1 MQLVHRTDSSLY
13 YQRFLV
19 RWDMPRVALPIRL
32 DIQTRST
39 LKKLVQSSST
49 PQAMALRSRIVLAAA
64 EGANNQQIAA
74 RLKIPPVTAGKW
86 RQAFAIDGIE
96 GLRDAPRSGRPP
108 KHGDE
113 IRHQVQT
120 RVCQQPEDQS
130 RWSVRTLAA
139 DLALPA
145 STVHAMLVAAK
156 LQPHRIRTF
165 TFSPDPD
172 FEAKLLDIVGLYL
185 NPPENALVLCVD
197 EKPSIQALDRT
208 QPLLPLSAKK
218 SRAWTNEY
226 VRHGTQTLL
235 AALEI
240 ATGKVIAHVRDRRT
254 SVDFLGF
261 LDEVVRS
268 YPVRELHVVLDNLN
282 IHKNDAAKQ
291 WLLRH
296 PRVHF
301 HYTATHASWMNLI
314 ECFFSILTR
323 QALTH
328 SVHRSK
334 KDLKEFLLRY
344 LDKYSENPT
353 PFTWTK
359 GPEHFQRI
367 IEATKEY
374 QAAHPKQPRR
384 KKVSADTIKN

>member
-1 MQLVHRTDSSLY
+1 
-13 YQRFLV
+13 
-19 RWDMPRVALPIRL
+19 MPRVAPAVSLDHATKATLDRL
-32 DIQTRST
+32 VRST
-39 LKKLVQSSST
+39 STRHGLVQ
-49 PQAMALRSRIVLAAA
+49 RYRIILAAA
-64 EGANNQQIAA
+64 AGKTNQQIAGDVQM
-74 RLKIPPVTAGKW
+74 PEVTVSKW
-86 RQAFAIDGIE
+86 RRRFASRGLE
-96 GLRDAPRSGRPP
+96 GLQDAARCGRPV
-108 KHGDE
+108 KHGLE
-113 IRHQVQT
+113 IVQ
-120 RVCQQPEDQS
+120 RVQRRACQQPEHYS
-130 RWSVRTLAA
+130 RWSVRTLAQ
-139 DLALPA
+139 DLRLPH
-145 STVHAMLVAAK
+145 STVHAILHAAK

-197 EKPSIQALDRT
+197 EKTGIQALNRT
-208 QPLLPLSAKK
+208 QPGLPLRAGKP
-218 SRAWTNEY
+218 RAWTNEY

-240 ATGKVIAHVRDRRT
+240 ATGKVVAHVRDRRT
-254 SVDFLGF
+254 TVDFLSF
-261 LDEVVRS
+261 MDEVVKS
-268 YPVRELHVVLDNLN
+268 YPLGELHVVLDNLN

-301 HYTATHASWMNLI
+301 HYTATHASWMNMI

-323 QALTH
+323 QALTQ
-328 SVHRSK
+328 SVQRSK
-334 KDLKEFLLRY
+334 KDLKDLLIRY
-344 LDKYSENPT
+344 LKKYSENPT

-374 QAAHPKQPRR
+374 QSAHPKKPRAR
-384 KKVSADTIKN
+384 KVLANTIKN

>member
-1 MQLVHRTDSSLY
+1 MS
-13 YQRFLV
+13 
-19 RWDMPRVALPIRL
+19 RVALPVQLDAPTRNTLDKLIR
-32 DIQTRST
+32 
-39 LKKLVQSSST
+39 SSST
-49 PQAMALRSRIVLAAA
+49 PQSLALRSRIVLAAA
-64 EGANNQQIAA
+64 DGVSNQEIAA
-74 RLKIPPVTAGKW
+74 ALKVPAITVGKW
-86 RQAFAIDGIE
+86 RRSFAIDGLE

-108 KHGDE
+108 KHDANT
-113 IRHQVQT
+113 RHKVQT
-120 RVCQQPEDQS
+120 RVCQQPEHQS

-139 DLALPA
+139 ELGLPA
-145 STVHAMLVAAK
+145 STVHAMLVAAQ

-197 EKPSIQALDRT
+197 EKPGIQALDRT
-208 QPLLPLSAKK
+208 QPLLPLGARKI
-218 SRAWTNEY
+218 RAWTNEY

-240 ATGKVIAHVRDRRT
+240 ATGKVVAHVRDRRT
-254 SVDFLGF
+254 TVDFLSF
-261 LDEVVRS
+261 MDDVVKS
-268 YPVRELHVVLDNLN
+268 YPLGELHVVLDNLN
-282 IHKNDAAKQ
+282 IHKNEAAKQ

-301 HYTATHASWMNLI
+301 HYTPTHASWMNMI

-323 QALTH
+323 QALTQ
-328 SVHRSK
+328 SVQRSK
-334 KDLKEFLLRY
+334 KELKDFLLRY
-344 LDKYSENPT
+344 LKQYSHNPT

-374 QAAHPKQPRR
+374 QVAHPRQPKQR
-384 KKVSADTIKN
+384 KTNRNTINN